1 MMDPMDQDQLF
12 SFTAPKPSLGT
23 ELDVLT
29 LATCAY
35 CHPGYKVIKVEGDR
49 EGSTGGGKKTQLSRG
64 N

>member
-1 MMDPMDQDQLF
+1 MMDSMDQDQLF
-12 SFTAPKPSLGT
+12 SFTAPKPALGT

-35 CHPGYKVIKVEGDR
+35 CHPGNKVIKMERDGER
-49 EGSTGGGKKTQLSRG
+49 CTGGGKENQISRG

>member
-1 MMDPMDQDQLF
+1 MMDPTDQDQLF

-49 EGSTGGGKKTQLSRG
+49 EGSTGGGKKPQLSRG